1 MGLVRRRVSVFP
13 ALRIRHRGVLAGA
26 LPDAERE
33 GTGGAR
39 RETRAAG
46 VRVHETRLQE
56 DGAHRGRRG
65 GDVPARH
72 GVRGVARASSE
83 GPAPKESR
91 DGSAGHAAGGRGV
104 SVTADGDLAG
114 VRRHEVLVPRAH
126 VPWSIR
132 IRRAVVPRRFRR
144 HHLRDAVLRLTGPAR
159 EAAVAHLAK
168 LLARAQSAPQ
178 RDGREERVSFS
189 RALRAR
195 LAHRA
200 LLRGEGRVGVFRVF
214 HARGDCFARTKVLAE
229 SSGRRRAR
237 PRGVAEAGRRR
248 GAAGG
253 FRETKVVARAAV
265 RRPLCVPPHPER
277 HQAVSVRDDLA
288 AFHVRGERHGRER
301 AVLVAQ

>member
-1 MGLVRRRVSVFP
+1 MDLRGMQLVDAVF
-13 ALRIRHRGVLAGA
+13 LL
-26 LPDAERE
+26 LPTA
-33 GTGGAR
+33 T
-39 RETRAAG
+39 
-46 VRVHETRLQE
+46 LQAYV
-56 DGAHRGRRG
+56 GMKC
-65 GDVPARH
+65 
-72 GVRGVARASSE
+72 SSPE
-83 GPAPKESR
+83 L
-91 DGSAGHAAGGRGV
+91 
-104 SVTADGDLAG
+104 TC
-114 VRRHEVLVPRAH
+114 
-126 VPWSIR
+126 PWSIR

-144 HHLRDAVLRLTGPAR
+144 HHLRDAVLRVTGLAR

-178 RDGREERVSFS
+178 RDGREERVSVP

-253 FRETKVVARAAV
+253 FRETNVVARAAV
-265 RRPLCVPPHPER
+265 RRPLCVSPHPER

-288 AFHVRGERHGRER
+288 ALHVRGERHGRER
-301 AVLVAQ
+301 AVLVAQQDVPAQKLPLRRSPGRRLPVAALRRASDV